1 MKKKSNGEKAFDI
14 FNIVILAT
22 IAFIAIYPLW
32 HVLVASMSDNTE
44 IMKHRGM
51 LFNPIGFTLDA
62 YTVVFHYP
70 MVLKGYL
77 NTIFIVV
84 VGCTINIL
92 MTSIGAYVLSRKDV
106 MFLKAFLILIIITMY
121 FGGGLIP
128 LYFTVKELQLDG
140 TLWALIIPVAIN
152 TFYLIIMKTAFSAIP
167 DSLEESAK
175 IDGASHITILFR
187 IVLPLSLPTIAVMLL
202 YYGVG
207 HWNSWFNAM
216 IFLRTKRE
224 LYPLQLVLR
233 EILLQNTMVD
243 GTTMNLDNRP
253 DIGETIKYALI
264 IVATV
269 PVLFVYPFLQKY
281 FVKGV
286 LIGAVKE

>member
-1 MKKKSNGEKAFDI
+1 
-14 FNIVILAT
+14 
-22 IAFIAIYPLW
+22 
-32 HVLVASMSDNTE
+32 
-44 IMKHRGM
+44 
-51 LFNPIGFTLDA
+51 
-62 YTVVFHYP
+62 
-70 MVLKGYL
+70 
-77 NTIFIVV
+77 
-84 VGCTINIL
+84 
-92 MTSIGAYVLSRKDV
+92 
-106 MFLKAFLILIIITMY
+106 
-121 FGGGLIP
+121 
-128 LYFTVKELQLDG
+128 
-140 TLWALIIPVAIN
+140 
-152 TFYLIIMKTAFSAIP
+152 MKTAFSAIP